1 MAADRRGTAL
11 LQTVVRRLLPAL
23 LAAGCA
29 AGEPD
34 APATVTVLLPSSLL
48 GASRDLS
55 SAFRE
60 PDTTVNV
67 QLQVMG
73 TPALV
78 TALERG
84 GAGSVLVTADKAWMD
99 YALERGLVG
108 APAPIATSRVVM
120 VASTSGVA
128 PDLVRSPVNLATPGV
143 RVALAGPDVPLGRY
157 ARELLA
163 SLATVTGYGGD
174 FAERVA
180 EGAVA
185 EEPSA
190 EAVLL
195 RLQRGEADAAII
207 FRSALASDSTG
218 AYREVPLPV
227 ESPRA
232 TWYAARVIQPDSVVQ
247 DSSVARQFL
256 EFLQGERGQRVLER
270 HGFDIRGGLKAARE
284 R

>member
-1 MAADRRGTAL
+1 MPVNQRGPAL
-11 LQTVVRRLLPAL
+11 LQPVIRRLLPVL
-23 LAAGCA
+23 LVAGCGA
-29 AGEPD
+29 ATPD
-34 APATVTVLLPSSLL
+34 SSRTLTVLLPSSLL

-55 SAFRE
+55 DEFRA
-60 PDTTVNV
+60 PDTTISV

-73 TPALV
+73 TPELV

-84 GAGSVLVTADKAWMD
+84 GAGSVLITGDKAWMD

-108 APAPIATSRVVM
+108 APAPIAASTVVL

-128 PDLVRSPVNLATPGV
+128 PDLMRSPVNLASPGV

-157 ARELLA
+157 ARELLGRM
-163 SLATVTGYGGD
+163 ATVIGYGGD
-174 FAERVA
+174 FAERV
-180 EGAVA
+180 ELGAVA

-190 EAVLL
+190 EAVLQ

-218 AYREVPLPV
+218 SYRALPLPV

-256 EFLQGERGQRVLER
+256 EFLRGNEGQAVLER
-270 HGFDIRGGLKAARE
+270 HGFEKVGSDK
-284 R
+284 

>member
-1 MAADRRGTAL
+1 MPVNQRG
-11 LQTVVRRLLPAL
+11 PAL
-23 LAAGCA
+23 LRPVIRQLLPVLLVAGCG
-29 AGEPD
+29 AGTPD
-34 APATVTVLLPSSLL
+34 PSRTVTVLLPSSLL
-48 GASRDLS
+48 DASRDLS
-55 SAFRE
+55 DEFRA
-60 PDTTVNV
+60 PDTTISV

-73 TPALV
+73 TPELV

-84 GAGSVLVTADKAWMD
+84 GAGSVLITGDKAWMD

-108 APAPIATSRVVM
+108 APAPIAASTVVL

-128 PDLVRSPVNLATPGV
+128 PDLMRSPVNLASPGV

-157 ARELLA
+157 ARELLGRM
-163 SLATVTGYGGD
+163 ATVIGYGGD
-174 FAERVA
+174 FAERV
-180 EGAVA
+180 ELGAVA
-185 EEPSA
+185 EESSA
-190 EAVLL
+190 EAVLQ

-218 AYREVPLPV
+218 IYRELPLPV

-256 EFLQGERGQRVLER
+256 EFLRGNEGQAVLER
-270 HGFDIRGGLKAARE
+270 HGFE
-284 R
+284 RVRSEK

>member
-1 MAADRRGTAL
+1 MPVDHRGTRL
-11 LQTVVRRLLPAL
+11 LQAVLRRLLPVL
-23 LAAGCA
+23 MLAGCA
-29 AGEPD
+29 AGTPD
-34 APATVTVLLPSSLL
+34 APRTVTVLLPSSLL

-60 PDTTVNV
+60 QDTTISV

-84 GAGSVLVTADKAWMD
+84 GAGSVLITADKAWMD

-108 APAPIATSRVVM
+108 APAPIATSGIAL
-120 VASTSGVA
+120 VASTRGMA
-128 PDLVRSPVNLATPGV
+128 PELMGSPVNLATPGV

-157 ARELLA
+157 GRELLQR
-163 SLATVTGYGGD
+163 LATVTGYGGD
-174 FAERVA
+174 FAERV
-180 EGAVA
+180 ELGAVA

-195 RLQRGEADAAII
+195 RLQRGEADAAIT
-207 FRSALASDSTG
+207 FRASLATDST
-218 AYREVPLPV
+218 AVYRELPLPV
-227 ESPRA
+227 ESPLA

-247 DSSVARQFL
+247 DSSVARKFL
-256 EFLQGERGQRVLER
+256 EFLQGEEGQAVLEK
-270 HGFDIRGGLKAARE
+270 HGFATTSEK
-284 R
+284 

>member
-1 MAADRRGTAL
+1 MLWR
-11 LQTVVRRLLPAL
+11 VLPAL
-23 LAAGCA
+23 LVTGCA
-29 AGEPD
+29 AGTPD
-34 APATVTVLLPSSLL
+34 APRTVTVLLPSSLL

-55 SAFRE
+55 SAFRGL
-60 PDTTVNV
+60 DTTISV

-108 APAPIATSRVVM
+108 APAPIAASGIAL
-120 VASTSGVA
+120 VASTRGFA
-128 PDLVRSPVNLATPGV
+128 LELMRSPVNLATPGV

-157 ARELLA
+157 ARELLWRM
-163 SLATVTGYGGD
+163 ATVTGYGGD
-174 FAERVA
+174 FAERV
-180 EGAVA
+180 ELGAVA
-185 EEPSA
+185 EDPSA

-207 FRSALASDSTG
+207 FRAALASDSNG
-218 AYREVPLPV
+218 VYRELPLPV
-227 ESPRA
+227 ESPLA
-232 TWYAARVIQPDSVVQ
+232 IWYAARVIQPDSVVQ

-256 EFLQGERGQRVLER
+256 EFLHGEDGQRVLER
-270 HGFDIRGGLKAARE
+270 HGFE
-284 R
+284 RVASDS